1 MKFRVL
7 SAAQIEMT
15 QSALWYDDR
24 QFGLADD
31 FIDEVQTALQ
41 SIAENP
47 ESSPCLE
54 HYFGTHEIRRCLFK
68 RFPFVV
74 IYLNRPDEVIVVA
87 IAHRR
92 RHPAYWLSR
101 IP

>member
-1 MKFRVL
+1 VNFRVL
-7 SAAQIEMT
+7 SAAQTEMT

-31 FIDEVQTALQ
+31 FIEEVQTAFRK
-41 SIAENP
+41 IAENP
-47 ESSPCLE
+47 ESCPLLE
-54 HYFGTHEIRRCLFK
+54 HYSGAHQIRRFLLK

-74 IYLNRPDEVIVVA
+74 IYLTRPDEVTIVA
-87 IAHRR
+87 IAHGR
-92 RHPAYWLSR
+92 RHPKYWMSR